1 MLPDDLRHRLAHL
14 GHRPRVLELP
24 DRRVRRDR
32 GGDVFKLVVAVK
44 VDLPPELLELA
55 RQARLDEVDRALVY
69 AGPRLARRRQSVR
82 RDEIAEE
89 SSPGRR

>member
-1 MLPDDLRHRLAHL
+1 MLPDDLRHRLAYL
-14 GHRPRVLELP
+14 GHCPRVLALP
-24 DRRVRRDR
+24 NRRVRRDR

-69 AGPRLARRRQSVR
+69 AVPRLARSRLSVR
-82 RDEIAEE
+82 RDESAQE